1 MKIDKVIFSFDGNP
15 LYSDF
20 WEIQCKLVRK
30 ILGAE
35 PVLFYITDED
45 SDFYFDGNGLVKK
58 INKNNCP
65 DIITSFQSQ
74 IIRMF
79 ATKYFPEE
87 ICLTAD
93 IDMLMIGEEYFLG
106 QIKDIDNDDLVIY
119 DSKAY
124 DVERPE
130 CQDPSLHCHE
140 RYPICYIAGKG
151 KTFNKILGTDESF
164 EEYADK
170 LQKLMLD
177 WGTDEIYFGRQVNNF
192 EHNVKIHKLVR
203 NYNSPWRAEKRID
216 RHNFPVELKIENE
229 INAQIK
235 DGLYDL
241 ELLRNGY
248 YVDVHCPRPY
258 CDYKAEINKVVEI
271 SLALKNFMFKLG
283 VKYNTDKVLHH
294 RFDRIYPKFLDN
306 FRDYNIKLFE
316 IGCGAEFASFN
327 MWKEY
332 FPKGQIFCMDINEE
346 IETDR
351 GIVYRGDQTNI
362 EDLQRMVNLIGE
374 CEIIIDDGSHI
385 PQHQIDTFNFL
396 FENMLKNGGVYIIE
410 DIECNYWNPK
420 TYLYGYEVG
429 SSNIVDHLQ
438 SLPHRINSEFSNF
451 KNHKLIS
458 SVTFFKNCIILTKM
472 TSEEIEENKGEY
484 RFKEML

>member
-1 MKIDKVIFSFDGNP
+1 
-15 LYSDF
+15 
-20 WEIQCKLVRK
+20 
-30 ILGAE
+30 
-35 PVLFYITDED
+35 
-45 SDFYFDGNGLVKK
+45 
-58 INKNNCP
+58 
-65 DIITSFQSQ
+65 
-74 IIRMF
+74 
-79 ATKYFPEE
+79 
-87 ICLTAD
+87 
-93 IDMLMIGEEYFLG
+93 
-106 QIKDIDNDDLVIY
+106 
-119 DSKAY
+119 
-124 DVERPE
+124 
-130 CQDPSLHCHE
+130 
-140 RYPICYIAGKG
+140 
-151 KTFNKILGTDESF
+151 
-164 EEYADK
+164 
-170 LQKLMLD
+170 MLD

>member
-306 FRDYNIKLFE
+306 FRDYFE
-316 IGCGAEFASFN
+316 ISSHYLVFKSH
-327 MWKEY
+327 
-332 FPKGQIFCMDINEE
+332 D
-346 IETDR
+346 DR
-351 GIVYRGDQTNI
+351 YKPI
-362 EDLQRMVNLIGE
+362 
-374 CEIIIDDGSHI
+374 
-385 PQHQIDTFNFL
+385 
-396 FENMLKNGGVYIIE
+396 
-410 DIECNYWNPK
+410 
-420 TYLYGYEVG
+420 
-429 SSNIVDHLQ
+429 
-438 SLPHRINSEFSNF
+438 SL
-451 KNHKLIS
+451 
-458 SVTFFKNCIILTKM
+458 
-472 TSEEIEENKGEY
+472 
-484 RFKEML
+484 